1 MTAMCVAAMPCDD
14 TLPRGHLRSAL
25 KKRARWRA
33 ALVIGSLEDGKMWR
47 YASVL
52 HSLDPPMR
60 GDVTAAVGARG
71 RNRTGMGLPPA
82 DFKSDAST
90 SFATRATARIGCLIT
105 PGFGMHARRCAPAQ
119 IAREYRTGW
128 SGWPR

>member
-1 MTAMCVAAMPCDD
+1 MTAMWVAAMPCND

-33 ALVIGSLEDGKMWR
+33 ALVIGSLDDGKMWR

-90 SFATRATARIGCLIT
+90 SFATRATAGIGCLIA
-105 PGFGMHARRCAPAQ
+105 PEYGMRTRPARAAQ
-119 IAREYRTGW
+119 IARE
-128 SGWPR
+128 